1 MPQESFNIAK
11 YTSLIYNN
19 YENKKGRKKMDLK
32 NEVIT
37 NFKKVSKKDVT
48 LDSNIKDLGLDS
60 LDIVDLLMDL
70 EDKYGVEFENE
81 EMTSLATVGD
91 VVKAVE
97 SKIK

>member
-1 MPQESFNIAK
+1 
-11 YTSLIYNN
+11 
-19 YENKKGRKKMDLK
+19 MDLK

-81 EMTSLATVGD
+81 EMTSLTTVGD

>member
-1 MPQESFNIAK
+1 
-11 YTSLIYNN
+11 
-19 YENKKGRKKMDLK
+19 MDLK

-81 EMTSLATVGD
+81 EMTSLTIVGD